1 MTESPLFEACPLECG
16 GKLETTSIHLP
27 EGNLKRCPSC
37 GQLLSACTAS
47 RFEAS
52 MQEFDVPEGTLPSER
67 DVKRY
72 HERIG
77 NNLKQAAAI
86 LGQPASLLKLL
97 DIGCSSGALLHV
109 ASDLGFNIAG
119 VEPAEQAASTA
130 KKAGFDVHNGLLHE
144 AEYPDNSFDI
154 ITLYEV
160 IEHLTDPLSLVREA
174 HRILKPGGL
183 FLIGT
188 GNADSWT
195 VTALGSKWEYFSIDS
210 HGGHISF
217 FTPASVRLLAD
228 KTAFLVEAIQAK
240 RVCLAERNSE
250 PAISYRLKKLF
261 AELMALPALW
271 LNKGHDMLVILRKPD
286 NA

>member
-1 MTESPLFEACPLECG
+1 MNESPLFEACPLECG
-16 GKLETTSIHLP
+16 TKLETTSIQLP
-27 EGNLKRCPSC
+27 EGKLKRCPSC

-77 NNLKQAAAI
+77 NNLNQAASL
-86 LGQPASLLKLL
+86 LGQPSSELTLL

-109 ASDLGFNIAG
+109 ASDLGFNVAG
-119 VEPAEQAASTA
+119 VEPAKQAASTA
-130 KKAGFDVHNGLLHE
+130 KEAGFDVYNGLLHE

-160 IEHLTDPLSLVREA
+160 IEHLPDPLDLVREA

-183 FLIGT
+183 FLVGT

-195 VTALGSKWEYFSIDS
+195 VTALGPKWEYFSINS

-217 FTPASVRLLAD
+217 FTPASFRLMAE
-228 KTAFLVEAIQAK
+228 KTDFLIEDIQAK
-240 RVCLAERNSE
+240 RVCLAERSSE
-250 PAISYRLKKLF
+250 PAITYRLKKLF
-261 AELMALPALW
+261 AELMALPARW

-286 NA
+286 SA

>member
-1 MTESPLFEACPLECG
+1 MNESPLFEVCPLGCESS
-16 GKLETTSIHLP
+16 LATTSLQLP
-27 EGNLKRCPSC
+27 EGKLKRCPSC

-67 DVKRY
+67 DAKRL
-72 HERIG
+72 HDRVG
-77 NNLKQAAAI
+77 SNLHQAATL
-86 LGQPASLLKLL
+86 LGKPTSELKLL
-97 DIGCSSGALLHV
+97 DVGCSSGSLLHV
-109 ASDLGFNIAG
+109 ASDLGYRVTG
-119 VEPAEQAASTA
+119 VEPATQAAATA
-130 KKAGFDVHNGLLHE
+130 QNAGFEIFNGLLHE
-144 AEYPDNSFDI
+144 ANFPDNSFDI

-188 GNADSWT
+188 GNVDSWT
-195 VTALGSKWEYFSIDS
+195 VTALGPKWEYFSIDS

-217 FTPASVRLLAD
+217 FTPASIRLMAE
-228 KTAFLVEAIQAK
+228 KTDFLVEGIQAK

-250 PAISYRLKKLF
+250 PAILYRSKKLF
-261 AELMALPALW
+261 AELMALPARW
-271 LNKGHDMLVILRKPD
+271 FNKGHDMFVILRKPD